1 MRQLLIT
8 VAAIGTTLAG
18 ARAQELGE
26 MSTDRPDFTESTDTI
41 ARGWTQLEGG
51 VLSNWHALASGQDRA
66 IGAPYSLLRLGLTR
80 FAELRLSA
88 DGFTS
93 ESGAVDGAWEQHS
106 GGSDLEIASKVRVL
120 DEKVHLPAL
129 AFIAGA
135 SVPTGA
141 GYFSSG
147 RVNPFLELCWSK
159 SLPGGFDAGGNVNF
173 QWGGTETEH
182 AYSLSVGH
190 KLGRGFGVY
199 GEIYRISPIDGD
211 EAAHWVANS
220 GITKLLGTNA
230 QLDIEAG
237 HTVNARTP
245 YWFVGAGFAIRMPN
259 HAILNALLL
268 RVH

>member
-1 MRQLLIT
+1 MCYPTGTRLLP
-8 VAAIGTTLAG
+8 
-18 ARAQELGE
+18 ARTAP
-26 MSTDRPDFTESTDTI
+26 S
-41 ARGWTQLEGG
+41 
-51 VLSNWHALASGQDRA
+51 V
-66 IGAPYSLLRLGLTR
+66 APYSLLRLGLTR

-268 RVH
+268 RVHLVPRAWEPQFTETVAIIRPAPAPPEARALACRFACLRSQTHICP